1 MKVSIFILYYKKES
15 LDDLLNCVRHL
26 KKSKFKNIELIVVNN
41 GLKKSFKKEVLD
53 ICPEAIHINK
63 KTNTGFTGGN
73 IEALKHATGDIILLL
88 NDDAIIHPEAVSNA
102 VKIFE
107 SSSDIG
113 IVGGKIFTLSDNHP
127 PLRESNPFHTYQKIN
142 PFGGEAITS
151 NFDPIIADV
160 DSVSGSMFFIR
171 REVINSIG
179 FLDDRF
185 FAYYEE
191 TDLAS
196 RARLA
201 GWRVVYSSNIKLW
214 HKDASTNPD
223 PLRSRLF
230 YYQLFRNQFLFA
242 ANNFSRVGFK
252 EYLKRY
258 FYRILDSGSLILA
271 LRRPRS
277 IQRYFYQSVLN
288 NFLQLPKTLVKRNSL
303 KPAQKPLE
311 NVIVNN
317 NLQDLSL
324 ILVDQPSNED
334 LKNFILKN
342 TTKIQ
347 EIIIIGKPS
356 SKLNKL
362 SEEINLRKQYQ
373 FIRFSSTSITGL
385 NPLQKAVIES
395 RSNNLVISSG
405 TRNLDFK
412 KLILTLQ
419 KNNKL
424 KFSTNSKYK
433 PSVIMASKNNW
444 LDYFEMQELKTIK
457 KHLQELPIKEV
468 IDLSF
473 NTKNPELKFNNLKP
487 EKESDPLNYPVF
499 INCRDRAEPLKKL
512 LSWLKHEGMKDI
524 ILIDNNST
532 NPELLEIYQS
542 AKYEVVRLN
551 YNSGHISLWNNRI
564 IKLFPHNQ
572 RFIYTDPDI
581 IPAESA
587 HGAIVKFNSLLDKYP
602 EIKKIGF
609 GLKIDDLPNS
619 YHLKKDVIS
628 WEKKFW
634 EQKLEGLEE
643 DVFKAPIDTTFA
655 LYREST
661 PYLHEPALRTGGKLV
676 AKHEPWYTDS
686 NNPSD
691 DLIYYLER
699 ADRASNSWG
708 ASMKDGI
715 AHHQKSSKH

>member
-1 MKVSIFILYYKKES
+1 MTVSIFILYYKKES
-15 LDDLLNCVRHL
+15 LDDLLNCVRHV
-26 KKSKFKNIELIVVNN
+26 KKSTFKNVELIVVNN
-41 GLKKSFKKEVLD
+41 GLRKNFKKELLA
-53 ICPEAIHINK
+53 IYPGAIHINK

-73 IEALKHATGDIILLL
+73 IEALKHATGDVVLLL
-88 NDDAIIHPEAVSNA
+88 NDDAIMHPEAIKNA
-102 VKIFE
+102 VRLFE
-107 SSSDIG
+107 SGNDIG
-113 IVGGKIFTLSDNHP
+113 IVGGKIFTLSENHP

-142 PFGGEAITS
+142 PFGGESITA

-201 GWRVVYSSNIKLW
+201 GWRVVYSGNIKLW

-242 ANNFSRVGFK
+242 ANNFSKGGFR

-258 FYRILDSGSLILA
+258 FYRVTDSGSLSLA
-271 LRRPRS
+271 IRKPHS

-288 NFLQLPKTLVKRNSL
+288 NFLHLPKTFLERSRL
-303 KPAQKPLE
+303 KSTQKLLE
-311 NVIVNN
+311 NILVDN

-324 ILVDQPSNED
+324 ILVDQPGTED
-334 LKNFILKN
+334 LKDFILKN

-347 EIIIIGKPS
+347 EIIIIGKPT
-356 SKLNKL
+356 SKLNSL
-362 SEEINLRKQYQ
+362 SEEVNSQKQYQ
-373 FIRFSSTSITGL
+373 FIRFSNSSIANL
-385 NPLQKAVIES
+385 NPLQKAAIES
-395 RSNNLVISSG
+395 RSNNLVISYEP
-405 TRNLDFK
+405 RDLYFK
-412 KLILTLQ
+412 KLILTMQ

-424 KFSTNSKYK
+424 KFSTNSKSK

-457 KHLQELPIKEV
+457 KHLQELPVKEV
-468 IDLSF
+468 SSLNIDS
-473 NTKNPELKFNNLKP
+473 KNPELKFNNLKP
-487 EKESDPLNYPVF
+487 KNESDPLNYPVF

-512 LSWLKHEGMKDI
+512 LSWLNNEGMKSI

-532 NPELLEIYQS
+532 NPELLKIYQS
-542 AKYEVVRLN
+542 NMYEVIKLN
-551 YNSGHISLWNNRI
+551 YNSGHISLWNDRI
-564 IKLFPHNQ
+564 INLFQRNQ
-572 RFIYTDPDI
+572 RFVYTDPDI
-581 IPAESA
+581 IPEESA
-587 HGAIVKFNSLLDKYP
+587 HGAIIKFNSLLNKYP
-602 EIKKIGF
+602 EMKKIGF
-609 GLKIDDLPNS
+609 GLKIDDLPDS
-619 YHLKKDVIS
+619 YHLKKNVIA

-634 EQKLEGLEE
+634 EQKLENN
-643 DVFKAPIDTTFA
+643 VFKAPVDTTFA
-655 LYREST
+655 LYRESCA
-661 PYLHEPALRTGGKLV
+661 YLHEPALRTGGDLV

-691 DLIYYLER
+691 DLNYYLER

-708 ASMKDGI
+708 AGTKDGI
-715 AHHQKSSKH
+715 AHHQKNSSS

>member
-1 MKVSIFILYYKKES
+1 MTVSIFILYYKKES
-15 LDDLLNCVRHL
+15 LDDLLNCVSHV
-26 KKSKFKNIELIVVNN
+26 KKSKFKDVELIVVNN
-41 GLKKSFKKEVLD
+41 GLKKSFKKEILG
-53 ICPEAIHINK
+53 IYPGAIHINK
-63 KTNTGFTGGN
+63 KINTGFTGGN
-73 IEALKHATGDIILLL
+73 IEALKYATGDVVLLL
-88 NDDAIIHPEAVSNA
+88 NDDAIMHPEAIKNA
-102 VKIFE
+102 VRLFE
-107 SSSDIG
+107 SSNDIG

-171 REVINSIG
+171 REVIDSIG

-201 GWRVVYSSNIKLW
+201 GWRVVYGGNIKLW

-242 ANNFSRVGFK
+242 ANNFSKCGFR

-258 FYRILDSGSLILA
+258 FYRVTDSGSLSLA
-271 LRRPRS
+271 VRRPQS
-277 IQRYFYQSVLN
+277 IQRYFYQSALN
-288 NFLQLPKTLVKRNSL
+288 NFLHLPETLIKRSGL
-303 KPAQKPLE
+303 KSAQKPLE
-311 NVIVNN
+311 NILVDN

-324 ILVDQPSNED
+324 VLVNQPSTED
-334 LKNFILKN
+334 LKDFMLNN
-342 TTKIQ
+342 TAKIQ
-347 EIIIIGKPS
+347 EIIIIGKPTYR
-356 SKLNKL
+356 LNSL
-362 SEEINLRKQYQ
+362 SEEINSQEQYQ
-373 FIRFSSTSITGL
+373 FIRFSNANIDNL
-385 NPLQKAVIES
+385 NPLQKAIIES
-395 RSNNLVISSG
+395 RSNNLVISSEP
-405 TRNLDFK
+405 RDLDLK

-424 KFSTNSKYK
+424 KFSTNSKSK

-457 KHLQELPIKEV
+457 NHLQELPIKEV

-473 NTKNPELKFNNLKP
+473 TKNMELKFNNLKP
-487 EKESDPLNYPVF
+487 KNKSDPLNYPVF

-512 LSWLKHEGMKDI
+512 LSWLKDEGMKDI
-524 ILIDNNST
+524 VLIDNNST
-532 NPELLEIYQS
+532 NPELLKIYES
-542 AKYEVVRLN
+542 NMYEVIKLN
-551 YNSGHISLWNNRI
+551 HNSGHISLWNDRI
-564 IKLFPHNQ
+564 INLFPRNQ
-572 RFIYTDPDI
+572 RFVYTDPDI
-581 IPAESA
+581 IPEESA
-587 HGAIVKFNSLLDKYP
+587 HGAIIKFNSLLNKYP
-602 EIKKIGF
+602 EMKKVGF
-609 GLKIDDLPNS
+609 GLKIDDLPDS
-619 YHLKKDVIS
+619 YYLKKDVIA
-628 WEKKFW
+628 WEKRFW
-634 EQKLEGLEE
+634 EQRIENN
-643 DVFKAPIDTTFA
+643 VFKAPIDTTFA
-655 LYREST
+655 LYGESCA
-661 PYLHEPALRTGGKLV
+661 YLHEPALRTGGDLV

-708 ASMKDGI
+708 AGTKDGI
-715 AHHQKSSKH
+715 AHHQRNSPS

>member
-15 LDDLLNCVRHL
+15 LDDLLNCVRHV
-26 KKSKFKNIELIVVNN
+26 KKSTFKNVELIVVNN
-41 GLKKSFKKEVLD
+41 GLKRSFKKEVLD
-53 ICPEAIHINK
+53 IYPNAIHINK

-73 IEALKHATGDIILLL
+73 IEALKHATGDIVLLL
-88 NDDAIIHPEAVSNA
+88 NDDAIIHPEAIKNA
-102 VKIFE
+102 VRLFE
-107 SSSDIG
+107 SGPNIG

-127 PLRESNPFHTYQKIN
+127 PLRESNPFHTHQKIN

-171 REVINSIG
+171 REVIDSIG

-201 GWRVVYSSNIKLW
+201 GWRVVYSGNIKLW

-242 ANNFSRVGFK
+242 ANNFSKGGFR

-258 FYRILDSGSLILA
+258 FYRVTNSGSLSLA
-271 LRRPRS
+271 IRKPHS

-288 NFLQLPKTLVKRNSL
+288 NFLHLPKTFLERSRL
-303 KPAQKPLE
+303 KSTQKPLE
-311 NVIVNN
+311 NILIDN

-324 ILVDQPSNED
+324 ILVNQPGAEY
-334 LKNFILKN
+334 LKDFMLKN

-347 EIIIIGKPS
+347 EIIIIGEPS
-356 SKLNKL
+356 PRLNNL
-362 SEEINLRKQYQ
+362 SEEINSQKRYQ
-373 FIRFSSTSITGL
+373 FIRFSSAGIANL

-395 RSNNLVISSG
+395 RSNNLVISSKS
-405 TRNLDFK
+405 RNLDFK

-424 KFSTNSKYK
+424 KFSTNSKSK

-444 LDYFEMQELKTIK
+444 LDYFEMQETKTIK
-457 KHLQELPIKEV
+457 QHLQDLPNKEV
-468 IDLSF
+468 IDLNHQNKLEF
-473 NTKNPELKFNNLKP
+473 KFDNQKPKTKNN
-487 EKESDPLNYPVF
+487 PLEYPVF
-499 INCRDRAEPLKKL
+499 INCRDRVEPLKKL
-512 LSWLKHEGMKDI
+512 LSWLKNEGVKDV

-532 NPELLEIYQS
+532 NPKLLKIYQS
-542 AKYEVVRLN
+542 NQYEVIKLN

-564 IKLFPHNQ
+564 ISMFNKDQ

-581 IPAESA
+581 IPENSA
-587 HGAIVKFNSLLDKYP
+587 HGAILKFNYLLNKHP
-602 EIKKIGF
+602 NIKKVGF
-609 GLKIDDLPNS
+609 GLKIDDLPDS
-619 YHLKKDVIS
+619 YHLKKEVIK
-628 WEKKFW
+628 WEEKFW
-634 EQKLEGLEE
+634 EDEIEPA
-643 DVFKAPIDTTFA
+643 VFKAPIDTTFA
-655 LYREST
+655 LYRAST
-661 PYLHEPALRTGGKLV
+661 HYIHEPALRTGGKFT
-676 AKHEPWYTDS
+676 AKHEPWYTNS

-691 DLIYYLER
+691 DLLYYLER

-708 ASMKDGI
+708 AGEEDGV
-715 AHHQKSSKH
+715 AHHQRQSKH

>member
-1 MKVSIFILYYKKES
+1 MKVSIFILYYKKGS
-15 LDDLLNCVRHL
+15 LDDLLNCVRHV

-41 GLKKSFKKEVLD
+41 GLERSFKKELLGIYPGAV
-53 ICPEAIHINK
+53 HINK

-73 IEALKHATGDIILLL
+73 IEALKHASGDIVLLL
-88 NDDAIIHPEAVSNA
+88 NDDAIIHPEAITNA
-102 VKIFE
+102 VELFQ
-107 SSSDIG
+107 SSPDIG
-113 IVGGKIFTLSDNHP
+113 IVGGKVFTLSDNHP

-142 PFGGEAITS
+142 PFGGEAVTS

-160 DSVSGSMFFIR
+160 DSISGSMFFIR
-171 REVINSIG
+171 RKVINSIG

-191 TDLAS
+191 TDLAA

-201 GWRVVYSSNIKLW
+201 GWRVVYSGNIKLW

-242 ANNFSRVGFK
+242 ANNFSKDGFI

-258 FYRILDSGSLILA
+258 FYRITDSGSLSLA
-271 LRRPRS
+271 ARRPRS
-277 IQRYFYQSVLN
+277 IQRYFYQSVIN
-288 NFLQLPKTLVKRNSL
+288 NFLHLPETLIKRGKL
-303 KPAQKPLE
+303 KSAQNPLE
-311 NVIVNN
+311 NILVDN
-317 NLQDLSL
+317 NLQDLGL
-324 ILVDQPSNED
+324 ILVNQPGNED
-334 LKNFILKN
+334 LKNFMLKN
-342 TTKIQ
+342 AVKIQ
-347 EIIIIGKPS
+347 EIIIIGKPNS
-356 SKLNKL
+356 RLKSL
-362 SEEINLRKQYQ
+362 SLEINSQKQYQ
-373 FIRFSSTSITGL
+373 FIRFSSTSIAGL

-395 RSNNLVISSG
+395 RSNNLVISYKS
-405 TRNLDFK
+405 RDLDFK

-424 KFSTNSKYK
+424 KFSTNSKSK

-457 KHLQELPIKEV
+457 NHLQELPVKEV
-468 IDLSF
+468 ISLNFD
-473 NTKNPELKFNNLKP
+473 TKNLELRFNNLKP
-487 EKESDPLNYPVF
+487 KNKSDPLNYPVF

-512 LSWLKHEGMKDI
+512 LSWLKNEGIRDI

-532 NPELLEIYQS
+532 NPELLKIYQS
-542 AKYEVVRLN
+542 NRYEVIKLN
-551 YNSGHISLWNNRI
+551 YNSGHISLWNDRI
-564 IKLFPHNQ
+564 IKLFPQNQ

-581 IPAESA
+581 IPEESA
-587 HGAIVKFNSLLDKYP
+587 HGAIIKFNSLLNKYP
-602 EIKKIGF
+602 EIKKVGF

-619 YHLKKDVIS
+619 YHLKKDVIA

-634 EQKLEGLEE
+634 KQKLEK

-655 LYREST
+655 LCRESCA
-661 PYLHEPALRTGGKLV
+661 YLHEPALRTGGDLV

-686 NNPSD
+686 DNPSD

-708 ASMKDGI
+708 AGMKDGI
-715 AHHQKSSKH
+715 AHHQKNSSS